1 MTTFRYLEDSD
12 AGVLDALDVGGASP
26 WLEEV
31 AEIVAGLWAW
41 RDDPS
46 RAGFDRQVI
55 VVEVDG
61 EIDGVAA
68 HERLEHERFG
78 VMADHRYLMIV
89 AIRSE

>member
-12 AGVLDALDVGGASP
+12 AGVLDPLDVGGASP

-46 RAGFDRQVI
+46 RAASTGR
-55 VVEVDG
+55 
-61 EIDGVAA
+61 
-68 HERLEHERFG
+68 
-78 VMADHRYLMIV
+78 
-89 AIRSE
+89 